1 MSNSSKLSLKTAS
14 ELLQKHGL
22 LREMIQH
29 KEPKTDCTTKHCEN
43 NEDSTHSKNEIW
55 SLNPYY
61 FDNIDADSCF
71 THATYDSRDI
81 KNGTLLFIKGNFKS
95 EYLVD
100 ADSKGL
106 VSYVAEKSY
115 ANYTNSVGLIVN
127 DVRKA
132 MSVLSAAFFG
142 FPQEKLTVVGI
153 TGTKGKT
160 TTAYFT
166 HAILN
171 AYSHGKAALFSS
183 VDNCLDG
190 KTYVESDLTTPES
203 FDAFRM
209 MREAVDNGMQYL
221 VMEVSSQAY
230 KVDRVYG
237 LHFNVGAFLNISPD
251 HISPIEHPTFEDYLY
266 CKRQLIANSKCLVL
280 NADADHADLLLQDAK
295 NHNVNVTTFAR
306 IKKNEIV
313 EDVWDDEYEE
323 NNDNSKNSS
332 EKNEEAESLE
342 NSCKNDNNNFD
353 NTKDTKN
360 IKEDSSSLCDI
371 EHYSELITPDYIAIP
386 EENSEKHYIAIKDDQ
401 EEDYD
406 SNHADNCEITS
417 DDSKDSNDSKDSTDT
432 TYYCPIDDFTLSI
445 AGDFNYENALAA
457 IAIAGE
463 LGINQETDLS
473 ALKAIECI
481 KIPGRMEYFKD
492 SQSNTISIVDYAH
505 NYISM
510 KALLDF
516 VENKYG
522 KDNPRITLV
531 TGSAG
536 NKAYDRRKEI
546 VEAAQDRI
554 DQFVFTIEDTDTED
568 AMDICKDMRKYITNQ
583 NVKSHIIVDRP
594 DAVEY
599 SIYDARKCSN
609 QNDNQLNII
618 LIIGKG
624 DEQWIKHQNKHVPYE
639 GDSFIVKRLFEV
651 K

>member
-1 MSNSSKLSLKTAS
+1 MSNCSKLSLKTAS

-29 KEPKTDCTTKHCEN
+29 KEPKTDCTIKHCEN

-295 NHNVNVTTFAR
+295 NHNVNVATFAR

-371 EHYSELITPDYIAIP
+371 EHYSELITPNYIAIP
-386 EENSEKHYIAIKDDQ
+386 EENSEKHYIAIKDNQ

-417 DDSKDSNDSKDSTDT
+417 KDSKDSKDT

-473 ALKAIECI
+473 ALKAIEGI

-522 KDNPRITLV
+522 KDDPRITLV

-624 DEQWIKHQNKHVPYE
+624 DERWIKHQNKHVPYE

>member
-1 MSNSSKLSLKTAS
+1 MSNFSKLSLKTAS

-29 KEPKTDCTTKHCEN
+29 KEPKTDCTIKHCEN

-132 MSVLSAAFFG
+132 MSVLAQAFFG

-203 FDAFRM
+203 FDAFKM

-295 NHNVNVTTFAR
+295 NHNVNVATFAR

-313 EDVWDDEYEE
+313 EDAWDDEYEE
-323 NNDNSKNSS
+323 NNENSKNSS
-332 EKNEEAESLE
+332 EKEEEAESLE

-360 IKEDSSSLCDI
+360 IKENSSSLCDI

-417 DDSKDSNDSKDSTDT
+417 KDSKDT

-473 ALKAIECI
+473 ALKAIEGI
-481 KIPGRMEYFKD
+481 KIPGRMEYSKD

-516 VENKYG
+516 VEDKYG
-522 KDNPRITLV
+522 KDDPRITLV

-624 DEQWIKHQNKHVPYE
+624 DERWIKHQNKHVPYE

>member
-1 MSNSSKLSLKTAS
+1 MSNCSKLSLKTAS

-29 KEPKTDCTTKHCEN
+29 KEPKTDCTIKHCEN

-142 FPQEKLTVVGI
+142 FPQKKLTVVGI

-360 IKEDSSSLCDI
+360 IKENSSSLCDI

-386 EENSEKHYIAIKDDQ
+386 EENSEKHYIAIKDNQ

-417 DDSKDSNDSKDSTDT
+417 DDSKDSKDT

-624 DEQWIKHQNKHVPYE
+624 DERWIKHQNKHVPYE